1 MGAWD
6 GGEGIGET
14 VVRRV
19 RRVRSLSPLREA
31 IKRLDPGHPC
41 AARL

>member
-14 VVRRV
+14 VV

>member
-6 GGEGIGET
+6 GGEDIGEA
-14 VVRRV
+14 VV